1 MQGVR
6 QLLQSRRRPEAAP
19 VPEESAST
27 GSGFDFNVET
37 CNADG
42 IVGWVVHPSGVA
54 DVKVLQHDHSIGQ
67 VKWGAARADVA
78 AARPHISSAIDS
90 GFMAAFPDGTFA
102 VGEPQELVIEFTARD
117 ASTLRVGREVLPVR
131 VLGGEPVRRG
141 LAPSSLP
148 ADVVATLADLRPG
161 EYDGSAPWGPELVER
176 AVDDIVRILRDRAG
190 AKPILRYSHF
200 LVSMSEAFHF
210 IGSHFDRINRLV
222 DSSAKDFE
230 AVASSPGEMLCIANQ
245 LYVLRSR
252 GTSGGLVECG
262 CFKGFSTCCLSQAC
276 AWLGMQLH
284 VFDSFEGLPPSEG
297 GYYQEH
303 DFRGTMEEVT
313 DNLRTFGQPSVV
325 QLHRGF
331 FEDTLPHFTDPF
343 SCIWMDVDLE
353 SSARDVM
360 TLLPA
365 LPADSCVFS
374 HECPSDAFV
383 ESRPQAQAS
392 EVLPPI
398 IKAFESMG
406 AAPVGRHMT
415 GYLGAL
421 WSDGRTAPVLG
432 YDEISR
438 IVAAAKS

>member
-1 MQGVR
+1 MRWGV
-6 QLLQSRRRPEAAP
+6 P
-19 VPEESAST
+19 
-27 GSGFDFNVET
+27 
-37 CNADG
+37 
-42 IVGWVVHPSGVA
+42 
-54 DVKVLQHDHSIGQ
+54 
-67 VKWGAARADVA
+67 RADVA
-78 AARPHISSAIDS
+78 AARPDISSSLDS
-90 GFMAAFPDGTFA
+90 GLMVAFPDGTFA
-102 VGEPQELVIEFTARD
+102 GGRPQQFVIEFTAHD
-117 ASTLRVGREVLPVR
+117 ASVMRVAREVLPVR
-131 VLGGEPVRRG
+131 VPGGEPVRRA
-141 LAPSSLP
+141 LAPSSVP
-148 ADVVATLADLRPG
+148 ADVVATLVELRPD
-161 EYDGSAPWGPELVER
+161 EYDPVALWGPEMVER
-176 AVDDIVRILRDRAG
+176 AVEDIVRILRNRAA
-190 AKPILRYSHF
+190 AKPVLRYAHY
-200 LVSMSEAFHF
+200 LLSMSEAFRF

-230 AVASSPGEMLCIANQ
+230 AVASSPDEMLCIANH

-297 GYYQEH
+297 EYYQEH

-331 FEDTLPHFTDPF
+331 FAETLPHFRDPF

-353 SSARDVM
+353 SSSRDVM
-360 TLLPA
+360 ALLPA
-365 LPADSCVFS
+365 LPTDSCVFS
-374 HECPSDAFV
+374 HECPHEAFV
-383 ESRPQAQAS
+383 GSQPQPQAS

-398 IKAFESMG
+398 LAAFRSLD
-406 AAPVGRHMT
+406 ANPVGRHMT

-421 WSDGRTAPVLG
+421 WSDGQAAPVLG

-438 IVAAAKS
+438 IVAAAKG

>member
-1 MQGVR
+1 MQAVR
-6 QLLQSRRRPEAAP
+6 HLLQSRRRPESAP
-19 VPEESAST
+19 VAQAST
-27 GSGFDFNVET
+27 RSGPGFDFNIET

-42 IVGWVVHPSGVA
+42 IVGWVVHPSGVS
-54 DVKVLQHDHSIGQ
+54 DVRVLQHDHSIGQ
-67 VKWGAARADVA
+67 LKFGSARADVA
-78 AARPHISSAIDS
+78 AARPNISGALDS

-102 VGEPQELVIEFTARD
+102 VGQPQQLVIEFTAGD
-117 ASTLRVGREVLPVR
+117 ASTMRVGREVLPVR
-131 VLGGEPVRRG
+131 VLGGEPVRQG

-148 ADVVATLADLRPG
+148 ADVVATLADLRPN
-161 EYDGSAPWGPELVER
+161 EYDSSTPWSPELVES
-176 AVDDIVRILRDRAG
+176 AVADIVRILTDRGG

-230 AVASSPGEMLCIANQ
+230 AVASSPAEMLCIANY

-252 GTSGGLVECG
+252 GTRGGLVECG

-331 FEDTLPHFTDPF
+331 FEDTLPLFKDPF

-365 LPADSCVFS
+365 LPTDSCVFS

-383 ESRPQAQAS
+383 GSRPQPQAS

-398 IKAFESMG
+398 IEAFEG
-406 AAPVGRHMT
+406 IGTTPVGRHMT
-415 GYLGAL
+415 GYLGSL
-421 WSDGRTAPVLG
+421 WSDGLTAPVLG

-438 IVAAAKS
+438 IVAAAKV